1 MTDCPYC
8 SGVCHDAD
16 LAPLLTPDLAW
27 LWESVA
33 AAADRRGDRDLVTGR
48 LALTGPA
55 DPAARTAAVGLL
67 GGSPMRAGS
76 CRTVELADLTTRL
89 TVRGPRLTPG
99 AVAAHALRRPLAARA
114 AARRDRDA
122 LLQSLE
128 QAVGAHLARLPGH
141 VAERVDIAHAWDR
154 LRSTGWSARLAGQ
167 PDPFAL
173 LTHAADVLAALPQPA
188 QRADRRTL
196 VPTDPH
202 ALDDGTP
209 LAGLVLALAGVAGT
223 RPRAAWDVLGIDC
236 DDLTGGLLA
245 LGVHPSGW
253 TVPADAVVTLPPR
266 ELTRCTWPNPPA
278 HDTWVFVTENPS
290 VTAAAATLATGST
303 APVRLLCTVGTPSAL
318 EAAAI
323 ARLADTGWR
332 IAVRA
337 DFDRAGLAH
346 VRALLD
352 ACPTAAPWR
361 MGVGDY
367 VQALAER
374 TDLTALAGT
383 SAASKITTAD
393 TPWDSDLATAMTST
407 GRSAFEEAVLDLLLA
422 DLAAG
427 RPPAP

>member
-1 MTDCPYC
+1 MTGCPYC
-8 SGVCHDAD
+8 SGVCRDAD
-16 LAPLLTPDLAW
+16 LAPLLSPDLAW

-33 AAADRRGDRDLVTGR
+33 TAADRRGDADLVIGR

-55 DPAARTAAVGLL
+55 DPTARTAAVGLL
-67 GGSPMRAGS
+67 GGSPLRAGS
-76 CRTVELADLTTRL
+76 RRIVELADLTARL
-89 TVRGPRLTPG
+89 TVRGPELTPG
-99 AVAAHALRRPLAARA
+99 AVAAHALRRRLATRA
-114 AARRDRDA
+114 AAHRDRDA

-128 QAVGAHLARLPGH
+128 QALEAHLARLPDH
-141 VAERVDIAHAWDR
+141 VAERVDSARVWQR

-173 LTHAADVLAALPQPA
+173 ATHAVGVLAALPQPP

-209 LAGLVLALAGVAGT
+209 LAGLVLALTGLAGT
-223 RPRAAWDVLGIDC
+223 RPRAAWHVLGVDC
-236 DDLTGGLLA
+236 DDLTGGVLA
-245 LGVHPSGW
+245 LGIHPSGW

-266 ELTRCTWPNPPA
+266 ELARCTWPQPP
-278 HDTWVFVTENPS
+278 HDAWVFVTENPS
-290 VTAAAATLATGST
+290 VTAAAATLAAGST
-303 APVRLLCTVGTPSAL
+303 APIRLLCTVGTPSGL

-346 VRALLD
+346 VRTLLE
-352 ACPTAAPWR
+352 ACPSAVPWR
-361 MGVGDY
+361 MGFQDY
-367 VQALAER
+367 VMALGN
-374 TDLTALAGT
+374 LTVP
-383 SAASKITTAD
+383 AASASGPGAADLRAAD
-393 TPWDSDLATAMTST
+393 TPWDPDLATAMTGA
-407 GRSAFEEAVLDLLLA
+407 GRPAFEEALLDPLLA

-427 RPPAP
+427 RPPAL